1 MKKIVEYL
9 PLLSICFIYFG
20 YCNLSGYYQ
29 EFMLDIY
36 QYITTTEII
45 MSLFPIIVLISSMGC
60 VILFQE
66 FIYQPVTENN
76 QDNFFKKSV
85 ITIKSNWI
93 IELFR
98 SDVKMILILF
108 ILYILGKMIMIFF
121 FNFKEYDFQE
131 YNIIAFMIS
140 IIICLCHIKLTGK
153 EKIINKRLT
162 LFLLFIVS
170 LIGIVISNNRSL
182 EAKKIKAGI
191 STRDVIFKYNNS
203 TISTN
208 KDLMY
213 VGQTSQYI
221 FLYERIT
228 NKTFVYK
235 FNVVDSL
242 VILK

>member
-1 MKKIVEYL
+1 
-9 PLLSICFIYFG
+9 
-20 YCNLSGYYQ
+20 
-29 EFMLDIY
+29 
-36 QYITTTEII
+36 
-45 MSLFPIIVLISSMGC
+45 
-60 VILFQE
+60 
-66 FIYQPVTENN
+66 
-76 QDNFFKKSV
+76 
-85 ITIKSNWI
+85 
-93 IELFR
+93 
-98 SDVKMILILF
+98 
-108 ILYILGKMIMIFF
+108 GKMIMIFF

-208 KDLMY
+208 KDFMY